1 VTRIETMRATC
12 DAEWVIKRHTARALL
27 AAQAG
32 DPERGLEDARAAV
45 ATADATGLII
55 CRANAHR
62 TLAELL
68 WATGRTQGAASA
80 AQRALSLDEAK
91 GNAVAAAATRERFS
105 ELLAAT

>member
-1 VTRIETMRATC
+1 MTRSER
-12 DAEWVIKRHTARALL
+12 VGRR
-27 AAQAG
+27 QA
-32 DPERGLEDARAAV
+32 DPPRQAHGVDRDGLEDARAAV
-45 ATADATGLII
+45 ATADATGLIV

-68 WATGRTQGAASA
+68 WATGRTQGAATA